1 MATDNKTSV
10 LVEKLLPDY
19 LDTEGPKFQTFIKAY
34 YEWMETSG
42 QMTEQS
48 KNLLNNQDLDL
59 AAESF
64 LKYFKREI
72 LSDFPESILA
82 DKRLVYKKIK
92 DLYRS
97 KGSEESYKLLFRILY
112 DEELDFYYPGDY
124 VLRASD
130 GRWLKET
137 SIRVTKPF
145 RGNIEDLA
153 GTVTGRASKATA
165 KVERVQLIH
174 DQNVS
179 AYEIFISNINGT
191 FLDAE
196 ELDNTGNTISGTL
209 LSNSG
214 SLQGTIIID
223 GGANHQKNDLI
234 TITSSS
240 GSGGRATVTKTNS
253 GVITN
258 ISVTNT
264 GSGFL
269 RSDVLTLNNTTR
281 SATNAT
287 AAPLLSVPIE
297 RTGRYTGTQG
307 FISWSNRLQDNRYYQ
322 DYSYVLRSSQVLE
335 TYKEIVKDIV
345 HPAGMRVF
353 GDVLFNIDID
363 SSTAS
368 LQSNEFVLHIG
379 DIIAQDIFIPT
390 VVSAT
395 IEQYESSGDD
405 GAVVPRPEL
414 EIELLTSVFDT
425 GIDEAQTGFEV
436 EVALIAAQQSA
447 LQDADAV
454 ISVNIQRLI
463 EGFSINETANVALVQ
478 IGDIFD
484 PTVRTDTGDYNV
496 TGSLWIAANGDYFT
510 LGDGSATFNDEIA
523 RSLHTV
529 EVPTILRS
537 AGVESISANTMAY
550 ADLPIYALTD
560 LVPEDWPHGAQ
571 AERLDLNT
579 FSSEQINGQVF
590 GVGPPLFGDFDRM
603 PNDYAFGF
611 RFTLDSIA
619 STTAF
624 GTTELLDRTI
634 DIFTQISEL
643 EISVFSGIPIN
654 NFQSV
659 QIGSTT
665 TIPTTT
671 DISANTVV
679 TGS

>member
-1 MATDNKTSV
+1 MATNNKTSV

-72 LSDFPESILA
+72 LSDFPETILA
-82 DKRLVYKKIK
+82 NKRLVYKKIK

-179 AYEIFISNINGT
+179 AYEVFISNKNGT

-209 LSNSG
+209 LSYSG

-240 GSGGRATVTKTNS
+240 GSGGRATVLKTAS

-269 RSDVLTLNNTTR
+269 RSDALTLNNTTR
-281 SATNAT
+281 SATDAK
-287 AAPLLSVPIE
+287 AAPLLSVPVE
-297 RTGRYTGTQG
+297 YTGRYTGTQG

-353 GDVLFNIDID
+353 GDVLLNIDID
-363 SSTAS
+363 SSTTS
-368 LQSNEFVLHIG
+368 FKNEFVLHIG
-379 DIIAQDIFIPT
+379 DIIPQDIFIPT
-390 VVSAT
+390 VVSAS

-405 GAVVPRPEL
+405 GAIVPRPEL

-425 GIDEAQTGFEV
+425 GIDEAQTGFEI
-436 EVALIAAQQSA
+436 EIALIAAQQSA

-454 ISVNIQRLI
+454 ISVNIQRI
-463 EGFSINETANVALVQ
+463 VEGFTLNETANVALVQ

-484 PTVRTDTGDYNV
+484 PTVRTDTGDYNGS
-496 TGSLWIAANGDYFT
+496 GSLWLAANGDYFT
-510 LGDGSATFNDEIA
+510 LGDGSTTFNDEIA
-523 RSLHTV
+523 RSLHTIPA
-529 EVPTILRS
+529 PTILRS
-537 AGVESISANTMAY
+537 AGFESISANTMTY
-550 ADLPIYALTD
+550 ADLPLYALAD
-560 LVPEDWPHGAQ
+560 LVPDDWPHGAQ
-571 AERLDLNT
+571 AERLELTN

-590 GVGPPLFGDFDRM
+590 GPPTGDFDRM
-603 PNDYAFGF
+603 PSDYTLGF

-619 STTAF
+619 STAAF
-624 GTTELLDRTI
+624 GTSELLDRTI
-634 DIFTQISEL
+634 DIFTQISEM
-643 EISVFSGIPIN
+643 EISVFSNIPIN
-654 NFQSV
+654 NFQGI